1 MYLLLPTILE
11 HEGSQFYRLE
21 RRWRPKDLIPE
32 PFRRS
37 MLKDVQARFT
47 RLEEAESEFQTLDRA
62 TFFLTVLRR
71 MRLTVRDAK
80 FAWRTDDLKFIES
93 ISNFYTDYGT
103 ILRNLKIEQARGRF
117 NSQPEN

>member
-1 MYLLLPTILE
+1 
-11 HEGSQFYRLE
+11 
-21 RRWRPKDLIPE
+21 
-32 PFRRS
+32 

-62 TFFLTVLRR
+62 TLFLTVLRR

-117 NSQPEN
+117 TQPEA